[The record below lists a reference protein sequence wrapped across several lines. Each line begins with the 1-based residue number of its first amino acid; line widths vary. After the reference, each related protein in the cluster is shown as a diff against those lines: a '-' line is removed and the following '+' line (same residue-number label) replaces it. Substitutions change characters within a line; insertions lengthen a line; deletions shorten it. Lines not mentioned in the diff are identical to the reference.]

1 MGQKDLPLAS
11 GEEHVKAFCRLGW
24 ELCAKTKR
32 KNPHF
37 LLEKDGHTAT
47 LSIPAHK
54 EVKRA
59 LLASQIHTAG
69 VSETEYLDAFHK
81 RTKKS
86 P

>member
-24 ELCAKTKR
+24 DMCLKTKR

-37 LLEKDGHTAT
+37 LLEKEGHSAT

-54 EVKRA
+54 EVKRT
-59 LLASQIHTAG
+59 LIQGQIRLAGI
-69 VSETEYLDAFHK
+69 SEADYLDAFHK
-81 RTKKS
+81 RVRR